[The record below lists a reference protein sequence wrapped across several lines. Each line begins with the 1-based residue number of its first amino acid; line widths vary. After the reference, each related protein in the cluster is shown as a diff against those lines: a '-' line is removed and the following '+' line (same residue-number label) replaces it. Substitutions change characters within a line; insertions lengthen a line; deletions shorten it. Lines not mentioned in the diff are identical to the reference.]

1 MESFNIVLSWDKPKC
16 GIPEELTRELTC
28 DLVMKANDFAFDII
42 KNNYVD
48 DIVKDQMLMP
58 LLVSAVGHDWVLQ
71 NHKFREDQF
80 KAALFEYK
88 IIEDPIVGKELEKK

>member
-1 MESFNIVLSWDKPKC
+1 
-16 GIPEELTRELTC
+16 
-28 DLVMKANDFAFDII
+28 
-42 KNNYVD
+42 
-48 DIVKDQMLMP
+48 MP

-88 IIEDPIVGKELEKK
+88 IIEDPVVGKELEKKKHLMFQKFFIYNFNIYL